1 MSLVSLVAK
10 ICLDA
15 TENGPWKV
23 RGKRATD
30 GPSQRSATMIRTT
43 PGMQP
48 VPLNAGNQQ
57 NLGHFAHTFN
67 TISLFDIRESIDQ
80 KTVTDHL
87 FFSQMVRVR
96 QKVTTAGAA
105 SRCST
110 STTTTTTGGGTGRTG
125 RARGRRGASRGKG
138 RGKVCR
144 SPAPP
149 SNARLRLP
157 C

>member
-1 MSLVSLVAK
+1 MSLVAK

-67 TISLFDIRESIDQ
+67 TISLFDIPFDVPDQ
-80 KTVTDHL
+80 LGVWMFRIFRSANFPRRTCFLIKKAV
-87 FFSQMVRVR
+87 FFILKPDS
-96 QKVTTAGAA
+96 
-105 SRCST
+105 
-110 STTTTTTGGGTGRTG
+110 
-125 RARGRRGASRGKG
+125 
-138 RGKVCR
+138 
-144 SPAPP
+144 
-149 SNARLRLP
+149 
-157 C
+157 